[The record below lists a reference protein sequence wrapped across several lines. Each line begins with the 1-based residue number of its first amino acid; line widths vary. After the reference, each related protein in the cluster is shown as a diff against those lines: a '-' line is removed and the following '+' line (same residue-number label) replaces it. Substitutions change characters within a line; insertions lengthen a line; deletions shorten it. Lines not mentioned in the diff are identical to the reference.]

1 MTKQEINTA
10 LKDKLGFGFVKM
22 QKNDWQEVTHSS
34 KLKGLPGGSIGPM
47 TATTAYRDVNRQV
60 VDKLAAVWYALGAQ
74 VKTAG
79 SDDYYALRAIIT
91 IAGKEVEY
99 TFSWKLFP
107 TYAHNHYDRGYQN
120 YWLVLNR

>member
-1 MTKQEINTA
+1 
-10 LKDKLGFGFVKM
+10 
-22 QKNDWQEVTHSS
+22 
-34 KLKGLPGGSIGPM
+34 M

-107 TYAHNHYDRGYQN
+107 TYAHNQYDSGYQN